1 MAKIGAGT
9 LEELLSKFETPFD
22 EKLIVGY
29 DKADDASVYKL
40 SDDLALINTVDFF
53 PPVCDDPYLYG
64 QIAAANALSDVYAMG
79 GTPKLALNLFCVT
92 NEMSREQTEGILH
105 GGYDK
110 AMEANCIITGG
121 HTITAKE
128 PVYGLAVSGFVNP
141 SRILKNTGAEQGD
154 RLILTKPLGTGIM
167 LTADKAGAELV
178 TADEMRPVYEN
189 MALLN
194 KTAAEIMKKFDVHGC
209 TDITGFALAGHAME
223 MANGSGCTLRIY
235 SGSIPYYPAA
245 FRLAEMGIIPVGAY
259 NNRNYAEKN
268 IKFADSVPLA
278 LQDIIFDPQTSGGLL
293 IATKQADE
301 LLSALEDAGINA
313 AVIGEATAKTDS
325 ALEVI

>member
-1 MAKIGAGT
+1 MAKVGAGT
-9 LEELLSKFETPFD
+9 LEELLSRFETPFD

-79 GTPKLALNLFCVT
+79 GIPKLALNIFCVT
-92 NEMSREQTEGILH
+92 YEMSLEQTEGILH

-110 AMEANCIITGG
+110 TMEAGCIITGG

-128 PVYGLAVSGFVNP
+128 PVYGLAVSGFVSP
-141 SRILKNTGAEQGD
+141 SRIFKNTGAKHGD
-154 RLILTKPLGTGIM
+154 KLLLTKPIGTGIM
-167 LTADKAGAELV
+167 LTADKADAGLV
-178 TADEMRPVYEN
+178 TAEEMRTVYEN
-189 MALLN
+189 MAALN
-194 KTAAEIMKKFDVHGC
+194 KTAAEIMKKFDVHSC
-209 TDITGFALAGHAME
+209 TDVTGFALAGHAAE

-235 SGSIPYYPAA
+235 SDCIPYYPAA
-245 FRLAEMGIIPVGAY
+245 FRLAETGIIPVGAY
-259 NNRNYAEKN
+259 NNRNYAEN
-268 IKFADSVPLA
+268 MIKFANSVPLA

-293 IATKQADE
+293 IATQEADK
-301 LLSALEDAGINA
+301 LLAALADAGVQA
-313 AVIGEATAKTDS
+313 AEIGEVTAKTDT
-325 ALEVI
+325 AVEVF

>member
-79 GTPKLALNLFCVT
+79 GTPKLALNIFCVT
-92 NEMSREQTEGILH
+92 NEMSREQTEEILH

-110 AMEANCIITGG
+110 AMEAGCIITGG

-128 PVYGLAVSGFVNP
+128 PVYGLAVSGFINP
-141 SRILKNTGAEQGD
+141 SRILKNTGAKQGD

-167 LTADKAGAELV
+167 LTADKAEAELV

-189 MALLN
+189 MAALN
-194 KTAAEIMKKFDVHGC
+194 KTAAEIMRKFDVHGC
-209 TDITGFALAGHAME
+209 TDVTGFALAGHAME
-223 MANGSGCTLRIY
+223 MANGSGCTLRID
-235 SGSIPYYPAA
+235 SSSIPYYPAA
-245 FRLAEMGIIPVGAY
+245 FRLAETGIIPAGAY
-259 NNRNYAEKN
+259 NNRNYAEN
-268 IKFADSVPLA
+268 MIKFAASVPLA

-293 IATKQADE
+293 IATQQADD
-301 LLSALEDAGINA
+301 LLAALANAGVQ
-313 AVIGEATAKTDS
+313 AVEIGEAAKRTDTAV
-325 ALEVI
+325 EVF